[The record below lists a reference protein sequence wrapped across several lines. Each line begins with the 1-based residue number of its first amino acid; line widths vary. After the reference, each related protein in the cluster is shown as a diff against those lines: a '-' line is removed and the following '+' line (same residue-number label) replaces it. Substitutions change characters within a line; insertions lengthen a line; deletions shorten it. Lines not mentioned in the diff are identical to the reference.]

1 MNSISNQFARQ
12 RVSEHRNLG
21 TAHPAL
27 HAKVTPS
34 SILVRGL
41 LKPFWM
47 KLCVLACSFGL
58 FLGQQ
63 SVAAAEPRRELWQL
77 VPKDVGLA
85 IEARGLS
92 EQTREF
98 IASELF
104 RRIQRHPAWQQV
116 LQSNEVKELQEL
128 HQTVRD
134 VTQQSLLSWLEKLA
148 GHEALLSITP
158 RAAGRPRSVLLLR
171 LKKPADLPVIL
182 EAWEQLEPRTESRF
196 EHAGQAYFSRTKPG
210 PAGDPLFYSLIEDVL
225 VVSDRA
231 ESLIPVLDL
240 AREPGNQGSVHVEAN
255 FQQTMQA
262 LNPAAVIRVFIQPA
276 IWDSGRETR
285 GTATQ
290 DVVERLIQRAWARCQ
305 GIGIGVR
312 QESGLVTEIIARS
325 DDLPQNSFWM
335 KLVAKT
341 SGAPAFL
348 ANVPKTALLAFAG
361 RHDLADVTDWAL
373 SQIPPDG
380 LKKLKSSRQVINGF
394 LLGNDLL
401 TDLLPQLPVDF
412 GGYVVP
418 REDLDLSAVPVDGLL
433 AVALPPV
440 AAGDP
445 ASNAPGAKP
454 PVRNSV
460 DNALRTSL
468 SLLTAFH
475 NATSAREAMIEQVE
489 QQGVTVHWIDSLGPI
504 QPAYAMAPDYL
515 LIASSPKLIRDFLS
529 QSPSNTWGADDRLK
543 KLQSTCFA
551 DASQIVALHGRL
563 LGDVIRERREFLLK
577 QLEAFHKLKPEEAG
591 KRLDRMLEWVQL
603 SDAVV
608 IASSL
613 HSDHLKVVLVIAVAG
628 SEP

>member
-21 TAHPAL
+21 TAQPAL

-41 LKPFWM
+41 LRPFWM

-104 RRIQRHPAWQQV
+104 RRIQRHPAWQHV

-128 HQTVRD
+128 HQTVRE

-158 RAAGRPRSVLLLR
+158 RAEGRPRSVLLLR
-171 LKKPADLPVIL
+171 LKKPADLPAIL
-182 EAWEQLEPRTESRF
+182 EAWGQLEPRTESRF
-196 EHAGQAYFSRTKPG
+196 EHTGQAYFSRTKPG
-210 PAGDPLFYSLIEDVL
+210 PAGDPLFYSLIDDVL

-231 ESLIPVLDL
+231 ESLIPILDL

-262 LNPAAVIRVFIQPA
+262 LNSAAVIRVFIQPA
-276 IWDSGRETR
+276 IWDSGRESR
-285 GTATQ
+285 GSATQ
-290 DVVERLIQRAWARCQ
+290 DLVERLIQRAWARCQ

-418 REDLDLSAVPVDGLL
+418 REDLDLSAVPVEGLL

-445 ASNAPGAKP
+445 ASNTPGAKP

-504 QPAYAMAPDYL
+504 QPAYAMSPDYL
-515 LIASSPKLIRDFLS
+515 LIASSPKLIRDFLG